1 MSKLLSQGGFGCVYY
16 PGILCDGH
24 TNLSKK
30 VISKLQKR
38 GVNSENEI
46 LIGNIIR
53 KINNYELFFSPVIKS
68 CGVNLANIDRNLLS
82 KCDVVNEKKDNEYI
96 LLDIL
101 YINSNQFMELIK
113 KMSRKNLIVNIFE
126 TYIFLLTSINIL
138 LENKIVHFDLKN
150 DNILYKKTTNHP
162 ILIDFG
168 ISLPMG
174 MITSKNVGE
183 YIYLYAPD
191 YYIWPLDVHI
201 LGFLLHK
208 TENKLTKLDAIR
220 IGSEYADNNKS
231 LDVYSDE
238 FKNNFKEFCIKVA
251 EQFIDMEREEVIEK
265 LISNY
270 TTWDNY
276 AISAFYLNTFSFLFE
291 NGFYRNK
298 LFIYFSQIL
307 LLNISP
313 DANKRMSIDET
324 KIKLSEIFY
333 VNENPEAYFNFVEA
347 FNYSE
352 KIVTKKLREDLKSLN
367 KILITQSKSVGRDL
381 S

>member
-1 MSKLLSQGGFGCVYY
+1 MSKLLTQGGFGCVYY
-16 PGILCDGH
+16 PGILCDGRP
-24 TNLSKK
+24 NLSKK
-30 VISKLQKR
+30 IITKLHKR
-38 GVNSENEI
+38 DSSAENEI

-53 KINNYELFFSPVIKS
+53 KINNYKLFFSPVIKS
-68 CGVNLANIDRNLLS
+68 CGVNLANIDRNLLT
-82 KCDVVNEKKDNEYI
+82 KCDVVNEKKTNEYI

-101 YINSNQFMELIK
+101 YINSNKFMELIK

-150 DNILYKKTTNHP
+150 DNILYEKTTNHP

-168 ISLPMG
+168 ISLPIG
-174 MITSKNVGE
+174 MITSKNIRQ

-201 LGFLLHK
+201 LGFLLNK

-238 FKNNFKEFCIKVA
+238 FKNNYKEFCIKVSN
-251 EQFIDMEREEVIEK
+251 QFVDMEREEVIEK
-265 LISNY
+265 LMSNY
-270 TTWDNY
+270 ATWDNY
-276 AISAFYLNTFSFLFE
+276 AISAFYLKTFSFLFE
-291 NGFYRNK
+291 NGFYRNE

-313 DANKRMSIDET
+313 DANKRMSVDET
-324 KIKLSEIFY
+324 KIKFSEIFY
-333 VNENPEAYFNFVEA
+333 VNENPESYFNFVEA
-347 FNYSE
+347 FDYSE
-352 KIVTKKLREDLKSLN
+352 KIVTKKIREDVKSLN

>member
-16 PGILCDGH
+16 PGILCDGR

-68 CGVNLANIDRNLLS
+68 CGVNLANIDRNLLT
-82 KCDVVNEKKDNEYI
+82 KCDVVNEKKTNEYI

-101 YINSNQFMELIK
+101 YINSNKFMELIK

-138 LENKIVHFDLKN
+138 LENKIVHFDLKS
-150 DNILYKKTTNHP
+150 DNILYEKTTNHP

-168 ISLPMG
+168 ISLPIG
-174 MITSKNVGE
+174 MITSKNIGQ

-191 YYIWPLDVHI
+191 YYVWPLDVHI

-238 FKNNFKEFCIKVA
+238 FKNNYKEFCIKVSN
-251 EQFIDMEREEVIEK
+251 QFVDMEREEVIEK
-265 LISNY
+265 LMSNY
-270 TTWDNY
+270 ATWDNY
-276 AISAFYLNTFSFLFE
+276 AISAFYLKTFSFLFE
-291 NGFYRNK
+291 NGFYRNE

-313 DANKRMSIDET
+313 DANKRMSVDET
-324 KIKLSEIFY
+324 KIKFSEIFY
-333 VNENPEAYFNFVEA
+333 VNENPESYFNFVEA
-347 FNYSE
+347 FDYSE
-352 KIVTKKLREDLKSLN
+352 KIVTKKIREDVKSLN

>member
-16 PGILCDGH
+16 PGILCDGRP
-24 TNLSKK
+24 NLSKK

-101 YINSNQFMELIK
+101 YINSNQFIELIK

-138 LENKIVHFDLKN
+138 LENKIVHFDLKT

-231 LDVYSDE
+231 LHVYSDE

-324 KIKLSEIFY
+324 KIKFSEIFY

-352 KIVTKKLREDLKSLN
+352 KIVTKKLREDVKSLN
-367 KILITQSKSVGRDL
+367 KILITQSKSVGRVL

>member
-1 MSKLLSQGGFGCVYY
+1 
-16 PGILCDGH
+16 
-24 TNLSKK
+24 
-30 VISKLQKR
+30 
-38 GVNSENEI
+38 

-68 CGVNLANIDRNLLS
+68 CGVNLANIDRNLLT
-82 KCDVVNEKKDNEYI
+82 KCDVVNEKKTNEYI

-101 YINSNQFMELIK
+101 YINSNKFMELIK

-138 LENKIVHFDLKN
+138 LENKIVHFDLKS
-150 DNILYKKTTNHP
+150 DNILYEKTTNHP

-168 ISLPMG
+168 ISLPIG
-174 MITSKNVGE
+174 MITSKNIRQ

-201 LGFLLHK
+201 LGFLLNK

-238 FKNNFKEFCIKVA
+238 FKNNYKEFCIKVSN
-251 EQFIDMEREEVIEK
+251 QFVDMEREEVIEK
-265 LISNY
+265 LMSNY
-270 TTWDNY
+270 ATWDNY
-276 AISAFYLNTFSFLFE
+276 AISAFYLKTFSFLFE
-291 NGFYRNK
+291 NGFYRNE

-313 DANKRMSIDET
+313 DANKRMSVDET
-324 KIKLSEIFY
+324 KIKFSEIFY
-333 VNENPEAYFNFVEA
+333 VNENPESYFNFVEA
-347 FNYSE
+347 FDYSE
-352 KIVTKKLREDLKSLN
+352 KIVTKKIREDVKSLN

>member
-1 MSKLLSQGGFGCVYY
+1 MSKLLTQGGFGCVYY
-16 PGILCDGH
+16 PGILCDGRP
-24 TNLSKK
+24 NLSKK
-30 VISKLQKR
+30 IITKLHKR
-38 GVNSENEI
+38 DSSAENEI

-53 KINNYELFFSPVIKS
+53 KINNYKLFFSPVIKS
-68 CGVNLANIDRNLLS
+68 CGVNLANIDRNLLT
-82 KCDVVNEKKDNEYI
+82 KCDVVNEKKTNEYI

-101 YINSNQFMELIK
+101 YINSNKFMELIK

-138 LENKIVHFDLKN
+138 LENKIVHFDLKS
-150 DNILYKKTTNHP
+150 DNILYEKTTNHP

-168 ISLPMG
+168 ISLPIG
-174 MITSKNVGE
+174 MITSKNIRQ

-191 YYIWPLDVHI
+191 YYVWPLDVHI
-201 LGFLLHK
+201 LGFLLNK

-238 FKNNFKEFCIKVA
+238 FKNNYKEFCIKVSN
-251 EQFIDMEREEVIEK
+251 QFVDMEREEAIEK

-270 TTWDNY
+270 DTWDNY
-276 AISAFYLNTFSFLFE
+276 AISAFYLTTFSFLFE
-291 NGFYRNK
+291 NGFYRNE

-313 DANKRMSIDET
+313 DANKRMSVDET
-324 KIKLSEIFY
+324 KIKFSEIFY
-333 VNENPEAYFNFVEA
+333 VNENPESYFNFVEA
-347 FNYSE
+347 FDYSE
-352 KIVTKKLREDLKSLN
+352 KIVTKKIREDVKSLN

>member
-1 MSKLLSQGGFGCVYY
+1 MSKLLTQGGFGCVYY
-16 PGILCDGH
+16 PGILCDGRP
-24 TNLSKK
+24 NLSKK
-30 VISKLQKR
+30 IITKLHKR
-38 GVNSENEI
+38 DSSAENEI

-68 CGVNLANIDRNLLS
+68 CGVNLANIDRNLLT
-82 KCDVVNEKKDNEYI
+82 KCDVVNEKKTNEYI

-101 YINSNQFMELIK
+101 YINSNKFMELIK

-138 LENKIVHFDLKN
+138 LENKIVHFDLKS
-150 DNILYKKTTNHP
+150 DNILYEKTTNHP

-168 ISLPMG
+168 ISLPIG
-174 MITSKNVGE
+174 MITSKNIRQ

-191 YYIWPLDVHI
+191 YYVWPLDVHI
-201 LGFLLHK
+201 LGFLLNK

-238 FKNNFKEFCIKVA
+238 FKNNYKEFCIKVSN
-251 EQFIDMEREEVIEK
+251 QFVDMEREEVIEK
-265 LISNY
+265 LMSNY
-270 TTWDNY
+270 ATWDNY
-276 AISAFYLNTFSFLFE
+276 AISAFYLKTFSFLFE
-291 NGFYRNK
+291 NGFYRNE

-313 DANKRMSIDET
+313 DANKRMSVDET
-324 KIKLSEIFY
+324 KIKFSEIFY
-333 VNENPEAYFNFVEA
+333 VNENPESYFNFVEA
-347 FNYSE
+347 FDYSE
-352 KIVTKKLREDLKSLN
+352 KIVTKKIREDVKSLN